1 MIAVEELA
9 PVIGKSAACGAL
21 AVPRASF
28 YRRRAR
34 NDHPSQA
41 RPVRARPGR
50 ALTQQERQ
58 DVLDLLHSE
67 RFVDK
72 SPAEVHAALLDEGRY
87 LGSERTMYRILADAD
102 EVRERRNQLR
112 HPQYKKPELLATGP
126 NQVWSWDITKLLGPA
141 KWTYYYL
148 YVILDIFSRY
158 TVGWMLAS
166 RESAEL
172 AQRLIRESIEKQAVA
187 RDQLVIH
194 SDRGPSMK
202 SHGVA
207 QLLATLGVTK
217 SHSRPHV
224 SNDNP
229 FSESQFKTL
238 KYRPQFPDR
247 FGSQQDAHA
256 LCQDFFHWYDY
267 EHYHSGIGMLTPAM
281 VHYGS
286 AQEVLH
292 QRQEVLDAV
301 YAAHPERFVNGR
313 PSPMQLPQR
322 VWINPPP
329 ERSEQHNPTELTNN
343 PLIETQPHVFA
354 CGPESELEISIL
366 TSANDVGR
374 ILGPVDSDLN
384 LNTTVTQITTN
395 RGEEPVLPPRCTVV
409 PSEARYT
416 NFGSQLSQTR

>member
-1 MIAVEELA
+1 MRAVEELG
-9 PVIGKSAACGAL
+9 PVIGKSAACDAL

-28 YRRRAR
+28 YRRRSSNGSR
-34 NDHPSQA
+34 SQECA
-41 RPVRARPGR
+41 VRPRPDR

-58 DVLDLLHSE
+58 DVLDELHSE

-72 SPAEVHAALLDEGRY
+72 SPAEIHAALLDQGRY
-87 LGSERTMYRILADAD
+87 LCSERTMYRILAGAD

-112 HPQYKKPELLATGP
+112 HPHYKKPELLATGP

-158 TVGWMLAS
+158 SVGWMLAS
-166 RESAEL
+166 CESSQL
-172 AQRLIRESIEKQAVA
+172 AQRLIRESIEKQAVTS
-187 RDQLVIH
+187 DQLVIH

-207 QLLATLGVTK
+207 QLLATLGVTQ

-256 LCQDFFHWYDY
+256 FCQDFFHWYNDQ
-267 EHYHSGIGMLTPAM
+267 HYHSGIGMLTPAM

-286 AQEVLH
+286 AHEVLR
-292 QRQEVLDAV
+292 QRQQLLDAA

-313 PSPMQLPQR
+313 PSPTQFPQQ
-322 VWINPPP
+322 VWINPPADRP
-329 ERSEQHNPTELTNN
+329 EQDDTTVRTNN
-343 PLIETQPHVFA
+343 PRIETEPHVYA
-354 CGPESELEISIL
+354 GGPESDFEISL
-366 TSANDVGR
+366 LASANDLGR
-374 ILGPVDSDLN
+374 IPGPANSEFN
-384 LNTTVTQITTN
+384 LNKALAQIATN
-395 RGEEPVLPPRCTVV
+395 RGEELVLPPGSAVV
-409 PSEARYT
+409 QSGTRYT
-416 NFGSQLSQTR
+416 NFPLQLSQTR